1 MSHRK
6 RLISAMIPAALA
18 LPYSSQ
24 LLAEDVIALEEI
36 IVTAQ
41 KRDESL
47 QDVPIS
53 ETVLSSE
60 AIRSMQFSSGSE
72 IARQTPNLNVS
83 KLGNEDQPKF
93 AMRGISTSAFNLN
106 ASSATGVF
114 TDEVFVSSSFLGGQ
128 QMFDM
133 ERVEVLRGPQGTL
146 FGKNTTAGAIN
157 FITKA
162 PTFEQEGY
170 VAASLGNNN
179 FKNVT
184 GAINTP
190 LVEDKLAARLA
201 FNYTDSDGWVDNA
214 CSGGGLAGL
223 CSGEEDLSS
232 IDNHAVRLGLLYE
245 DGDFDATLRLLSV
258 RSNPT
263 NIGVYTRGTNPD
275 GTNVAGI
282 NPRVNPISG
291 KPFDTLE
298 GAYDRTGH
306 IKVEGDGGYLTM
318 NWSLGDYQITSITSH
333 LNGHFYNPVDGDGSF
348 LNLTALVFATDS
360 KETGQDLRLSTSFDG
375 PFNFIAGLYYFQ
387 DKNDILFD
395 LKVSGAPG
403 EHLYQSQTYQ
413 QTRTQYAAYF
423 DATYDFTDKLIGYAG
438 IRWTDDKGEVENFN
452 VANDI
457 TPAFTGAPITL
468 VFDDGHHKRDY
479 HDSEPTGRIGVRYHF
494 NDDTMG
500 YAQFARGYRSSEV
513 NGGALNEA
521 SLTVVSPEFL
531 DAYEVG
537 LKTQLLDNRVSLN
550 SALFYYDFSDQQFI
564 NATSITDQQLVNAG
578 ASSILGLEL
587 EAVARLTTNL
597 QISAGLG
604 WLDTE
609 YDELVLTNPNTNA
622 SIDLSGNKLIEAP
635 ELSGNLA
642 IDYTIPMSEGE
653 VTAHFDTA
661 YVSSQFYTAFND
673 NPAAFPQ
680 NLNESDAFWE
690 SNARLSFN
698 HNDQYE
704 VSLWVKNLNDND
716 EIAGSQVNAATSTHF
731 TTVPYPRRYG
741 IDFRYNW

>member
-1 MSHRK
+1 MFHRK
-6 RLISAMIPAALA
+6 RLISAIIPAALA
-18 LPYSSQ
+18 LAYSSQ

-41 KRDESL
+41 KRNESL

-93 AMRGISTSAFNLN
+93 SMRGISTSAFNLN

-170 VAASLGNNN
+170 VTASLGNNN
-179 FKNVT
+179 FKNVS

-190 LVEDKLAARLA
+190 LIEDKLAARLA

-214 CSGGGLAGL
+214 CSGDGLPGL

-232 IDNHAVRLGLLYE
+232 IDNHAVRLGLRYE
-245 DGDFDATLRLLSV
+245 EDDFDATLRLFSV

-263 NIGVYTRGTNPD
+263 NIGVFTRGTNTN

-282 NPRVNPISG
+282 NPRVNPITG
-291 KPFDTLE
+291 AAFDSHE
-298 GAYDRTGH
+298 GAFDNTGH
-306 IKVEGDGGYLTM
+306 IKVKGDGGYLTM
-318 NWSLGDYQITSITSH
+318 NWSFDNFDITSITSL
-333 LNGHFYNPVDGDGSF
+333 LNGEFYNPVDGDGTF
-348 LNLTALVFATDS
+348 LPITELIFATDS
-360 KETGQDLRLSTSFDG
+360 KEQGQDLRLSTTFDG
-375 PFNFIAGLYYFQ
+375 PLNFIAGLYYFQ

-395 LKVSGAPG
+395 LRVNGAPG
-403 EHLYQSQTYQ
+403 EHLYQAQTYE
-413 QTRTQYAAYF
+413 QTRTQYAVYV
-423 DATYDFTDKLIGYAG
+423 DATYDFTDQLIGYAG
-438 IRWTDDKGEVENFN
+438 IRWTDDEGKIKDFN
-452 VANDI
+452 VANDL
-457 TPAFTGAPITL
+457 TPAFTGAPVTL
-468 VFDDGHHKRDY
+468 VFNDGPYKRDY
-479 HDSEPTGRIGVRYHF
+479 HDSEPTGRIGLRYHF
-494 NDDTMG
+494 SDDTMG
-500 YAQFARGYRSSEV
+500 YAQFVRGYRSSEI

-531 DAYEVG
+531 DAYELG

-564 NATSITDQQLVNAG
+564 NSVSLTDQQLVNAG

-587 EAVARLTTNL
+587 EAVARLTSAL
-597 QISAGLG
+597 QVSAGLG

-622 SIDLSGNKLIEAP
+622 PIDLSGNELIEAP
-635 ELSGNLA
+635 ELSANLA
-642 IDYTIPMSEGE
+642 IDYTIAMSEGE

-673 NPAAFPQ
+673 NPATFPQ

-690 SNARLSFN
+690 SNARLSYN

-716 EIAGSQVNAATSTHF
+716 EIAGSQVNASSATHF
-731 TTVPYPRRYG
+731 ATVPYPRRYG